1 MEGVVSRK
9 AETAAAPNDF
19 LCFPPSFVPE
29 KHKPSLAL
37 L

>member
-19 LCFPPSFVPE
+19 FVFSSELCPR
-29 KHKPSLAL
+29 KT
-37 L
+37 